1 MYGSLWKPIVQ
12 LEFTRLPGPIQA
24 MVSLLCEIPISEAK
38 DAEDYEWVLN
48 PECLFNFTGQI
59 VDSQSRD

>member
-1 MYGSLWKPIVQ
+1 M
-12 LEFTRLPGPIQA
+12 
-24 MVSLLCEIPISEAK
+24 SLLCEIPISEAK